1 MKKIS
6 PTIQW
11 LVFIC
16 AILLPFLV
24 IRFFPEFHHP
34 PDLRAFRA
42 WGEAWKMDWHTVYIN
57 CKTCNYPFIGTL
69 LSGGL
74 MSTINYENVA
84 RTINRF
90 RYYLAIVDGLNI
102 FIFYF
107 ILARL
112 QVRNAPLW
120 AGVLGLLPSSWVSS
134 SVWGQIDGIGQLLIL
149 LFFAIFISFNAK
161 PRPRWQTYIYFFVTG
176 FLLSLMLLTKQLIYF
191 SMGALGLILLVNMV
205 RLSRNTSNFFLYA
218 LTSAAAFLLPALV
231 VDLNLK
237 INPPYVSHLQYVLAT
252 GSQHGDKIASLGFNI
267 WVFYTKDLLGSSHIP
282 LQIGDLSFAPLTPFS
297 GGYILFGILVVFLF
311 SLFIINIR
319 LQNTE
324 TQAFNTQQIATAF
337 VFFSF
342 INLAFNLTLTGTHER
357 YLYYFYPFIIIACLA
372 LMPYSRFFNKITLTV
387 LLSGALIYGVYLFV
401 YLSGMVRV
409 VDYLPIRIIA
419 TFHLGIF
426 IYLLYLWIWNS
437 IAQFSDTSL
446 S

>member
-1 MKKIS
+1 
-6 PTIQW
+6 
-11 LVFIC
+11 
-16 AILLPFLV
+16 
-24 IRFFPEFHHP
+24 
-34 PDLRAFRA
+34 
-42 WGEAWKMDWHTVYIN
+42 
-57 CKTCNYPFIGTL
+57 
-69 LSGGL
+69 

-161 PRPRWQTYIYFFVTG
+161 TRPIWQTYIYFFVTG

-218 LTSAAAFLLPALV
+218 LTSAATFLLPAIA

-297 GGYILFGILVVFLF
+297 GGYILFGVLVVFLF

-372 LMPYSRFFNKITLTV
+372 LMPYSRFFKKITLTV

>member
-1 MKKIS
+1 MKKIL

-11 LVFIC
+11 LIFVC

-34 PDLRAFRA
+34 PDLRAFRT

-57 CKTCNYPFIGTL
+57 CKTCNYPFLGTL
-69 LSGGL
+69 FSGGV

-102 FIFYF
+102 FVFYF
-107 ILARL
+107 ILTRL
-112 QVRNAPLW
+112 QVRSAPLW

-149 LFFAIFISFNAK
+149 LFFAVFISFNAK
-161 PRPRWQTYIYFFVTG
+161 PRHVWQAYLYFFVNG

-191 SMGALGLILLVNMV
+191 SMGALGLILLVNIV
-205 RLSRNTSNFFLYA
+205 RLSRNVSSFTSYA
-218 LTSAAAFLLPALV
+218 LTSATAFLLPAIV

-237 INPPYVSHLQYVLAT
+237 LKSPYVSHLQYVLAT
-252 GSQHGDKIASLGFNI
+252 GSKHGDKIASLGFNI

-282 LQIGDLSFAPLTPFS
+282 LQIGDLSLAPLTPFS
-297 GGYILFGILVVFLF
+297 AGYILFGILIFALF

-319 LQNTE
+319 RQNTE
-324 TQAFNTQQIATAF
+324 TETFNTQQIVTAF
-337 VFFSF
+337 IFFSF

-372 LMPYSRFFNKITLTV
+372 LMPYSRFFNRITLTV
-387 LLSGALIYGVYLFV
+387 LLSGALIYGIYLFA
-401 YLSGMVRV
+401 YLSGEVRV
-409 VDYLPIRIIA
+409 IDYLPIRIIA

-426 IYLLYLWIWNS
+426 IYLIYSWFWNS
-437 IAQFSDTSL
+437 ISQFSNNSL